1 MTRQG
6 ENQESTQF
14 IPGSGNVFADLGL
27 PDPEAALARAQ
38 LAQAIAETIERRGLS
53 EGEAAQ
59 IMDVDPSDVSA
70 ILRGRLGSF
79 TQDRLLGFLMALGND
94 VEITVRHPE
103 RYEETGR
110 LSVRVAWI
118 AR

>member
-1 MTRQG
+1 MTKRA
-6 ENQESTQF
+6 ENEGSTRF
-14 IPGSGNVFADLGL
+14 IPGSRNVFADLGL

-53 EGEAAQ
+53 QGEAAQ
-59 IMDVDPSDVSA
+59 IMDVDPSDLSA
-70 ILRGRLGSF
+70 ILRGRLGGF
-79 TQDRLLGFLMALGND
+79 TQDRLLGFLIVLGND

-110 LSVRVAWI
+110 LSVRVA
-118 AR
+118 